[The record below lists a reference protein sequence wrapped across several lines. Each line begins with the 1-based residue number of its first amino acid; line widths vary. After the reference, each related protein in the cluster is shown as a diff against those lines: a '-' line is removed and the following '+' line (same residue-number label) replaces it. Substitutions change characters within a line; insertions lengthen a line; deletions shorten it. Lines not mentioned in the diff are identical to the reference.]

1 MRILIAKLVAT
12 VALSALFS
20 PAALAQGLA
29 GAGGAGGT
37 GGVGGGVAGTTRV
50 VAGGADPVNRDP
62 SSMTRVRTSQ
72 PPALDPS
79 RRIYEVDCTKPF
91 DALGKGNLRCM

>member
-1 MRILIAKLVAT
+1 MRILIAKLEAT

-29 GAGGAGGT
+29 GAGGT

-62 SSMTRVRTSQ
+62 SSRTRVRTSQ